1 LFFQR
6 LNLLFFG
13 LETRFHLLG
22 AMSQNLLGFL
32 EIFDLKLLAVELRF
46 FLLQIFLNV
55 LLHVLKYRDLIQIGL
70 LGQLQFFCCL
80 ALVFSF
86 FSIHLPFLLQS
97 IFLPFKCFHVSFEL
111 SNDLFK
117 LLYFLHLFVFNCL
130 NFIFLLFLL
139 HSEFLFVNHA
149 QAVGFPLAR
158 LVSLLHSLQ
167 ITFELLQQ
175 SINCMLVLTCEAHNL
190 CFIRGLH
197 LPLIT
202 YQNL

>member
-1 LFFQR
+1 MFFQR

-117 LLYFLHLFVFNCL
+117 LLNFLHLFVFNRL
-130 NFIFLLFLL
+130 NFAFLLFHL
-139 HSEFLFVNHA
+139 HVSFNSLIMRR
-149 QAVGFPLAR
+149 PS
-158 LVSLLHSLQ
+158 VSLLLDSYRSYTRYSLRLNFCNK
-167 ITFELLQQ
+167 I
-175 SINCMLVLTCEAHNL
+175 SIACSC
-190 CFIRGLH
+190 
-197 LPLIT
+197 
-202 YQNL
+202 